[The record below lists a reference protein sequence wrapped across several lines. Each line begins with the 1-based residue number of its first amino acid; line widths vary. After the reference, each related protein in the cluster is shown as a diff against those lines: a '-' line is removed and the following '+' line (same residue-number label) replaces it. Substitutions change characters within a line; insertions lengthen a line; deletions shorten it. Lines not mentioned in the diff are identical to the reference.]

1 MPSRSPQQEEQL
13 RALKLERDFE
23 RRAEEAKQ
31 EDEEEGEE
39 EPAVTVSHQ
48 SFYNTIFFLCKNN
61 FFKFI
66 FFYRKVVKEFKVYY
80 AWRNNKMVR
89 L

>member
-1 MPSRSPQQEEQL
+1 MQSRTPQQEEQL

-39 EPAVTVSHQ
+39 EPAVTVG
-48 SFYNTIFFLCKNN
+48 FFLLLLLVFNVNQKL
-61 FFKFI
+61 I
-66 FFYRKVVKEFKVYY
+66 FLKII
-80 AWRNNKMVR
+80 